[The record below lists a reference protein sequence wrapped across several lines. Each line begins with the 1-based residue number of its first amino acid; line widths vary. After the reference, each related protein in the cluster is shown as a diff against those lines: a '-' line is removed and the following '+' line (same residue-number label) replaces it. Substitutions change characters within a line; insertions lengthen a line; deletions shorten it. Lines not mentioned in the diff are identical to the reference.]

1 MPITAEDFL
10 MKQDKKL
17 SKLISLFGKSS
28 FALEKR
34 QPFDALTKAVIGQ
47 QLSTSAA
54 TSITNRV
61 IAIHGKRPFMPEK
74 ILAIDTETLRACG
87 IANSKIKTIK
97 GIAEACLRDELTI
110 KSFKLLDDKQALE
123 KLTSYW
129 GIGNWTAEIF
139 MMFTL
144 KRMDVLALGDVGLQR
159 SHAILYPDSKSLEH
173 TAENWRPYRAIA
185 AGYLW
190 KFLDNPNC
198 HPKILTKQ
206 K

>member
-1 MPITAEDFL
+1 

-17 SKLISLFGKSS
+17 GKLIFLFGKSN
-28 FALEKR
+28 FASEKR

-61 IAIHGKRPFMPEK
+61 IAIHGKRPFKPEK
-74 ILAIDTETLRACG
+74 ILAINTEILRACG
-87 IANSKIKTIK
+87 IANSKIKAIK
-97 GIAEACLRDELTI
+97 GIAEACLRNELTI
-110 KSFKLLDDKQALE
+110 NSFKLLDDKQALE

-129 GIGNWTAEIF
+129 GIGTWTAEIF

-144 KRMDVLALGDVGLQR
+144 KRTDVLALGDVGLQR
-159 SHAILYPDSKSLEH
+159 AHGILYPDSKSLEH
-173 TAENWRPYRAIA
+173 TAESWRPYRAIA
-185 AGYLW
+185 ASYLW
-190 KFLDNPNC
+190 KFLDTPDS
-198 HPKILTKQ
+198 HPKILSKL

>member
-97 GIAEACLRDELTI
+97 GIG
-110 KSFKLLDDKQALE
+110 
-123 KLTSYW
+123 Y
-129 GIGNWTAEIF
+129 
-139 MMFTL
+139 
-144 KRMDVLALGDVGLQR
+144 
-159 SHAILYPDSKSLEH
+159 SLE
-173 TAENWRPYRAIA
+173 
-185 AGYLW
+185 L
-190 KFLDNPNC
+190 
-198 HPKILTKQ
+198 
-206 K
+206 